1 MREQC
6 FQIVLSGRVEN
17 ADKRGYRPDD
27 KNDYTRADHRG
38 REQVHIDA
46 RDAIDIQIQITPESN
61 ADTLLVAAGCA
72 LGSHP
77 LLGSSPA
84 LTPKPKKVN
93 RKTSK
98 TSTIE
103 ANRA

>member
-46 RDAIDIQIQITPESN
+46 RDAIDTQIQNHTRKQCGH
-61 ADTLLVAAGCA
+61 VARRRRMRPGK
-72 LGSHP
+72 
-77 LLGSSPA
+77 PA
-84 LTPKPKKVN
+84 AARHQSRFDAET
-93 RKTSK
+93 
-98 TSTIE
+98 E
-103 ANRA
+103 EGQ